1 MLKSILS
8 IALAALITAGTP
20 ASHIDA
26 MTAKKLN
33 SYNENGVQYTAFA
46 TSDGNMWITEG
57 KYSKGKYCII
67 FDNKGT
73 KSVYDD
79 EIIKIIK
86 YK

>member
-8 IALAALITAGTP
+8 VALAALITTGVP
-20 ASHIDA
+20 AAQFDA
-26 MTAKKLN
+26 MTAKKIN
-33 SYNENGVQYTAFA
+33 SYTENNIRYTAFA

-57 KYSKGKYCII
+57 KYSKGKYCIV

-86 YK
+86 IK

>member
-8 IALAALITAGTP
+8 IALAALITTGTP
-20 ASHIDA
+20 AAHVDA

-33 SYNENGVQYTAFA
+33 SYTENNIRYTAFA

-57 KYSKGKYCII
+57 KYAKGKYCIV

-86 YK
+86 IK